1 MIPCKSGKERMT
13 DPSSTSA
20 PPFTIPT
27 TVQLLGFNLNRVT
40 NFFLEHLRRGL
51 TQDRC
56 LFRGIARHPSGDKF
70 KIIPGKTSPFA
81 SGQNHQIRI
90 FNAGYLHQNIAGRG
104 DARKAGD
111 HDRGRTRRTASA

>member
-1 MIPCKSGKERMT
+1 MT
-13 DPSSTSA
+13 EPSSTSA

-27 TVQLLGFNLNRVT
+27 TVELLGFNLNRVT

-51 TQDRC
+51 TQDYR

-70 KIIPGKTSPFA
+70 KIVPGKSSPFS
-81 SGQNHQIRI
+81 SGQNHQVRV
-90 FNAGYLHQNIAGRG
+90 FDAGHLHQKIAGRG

-111 HDRGRTRRTASA
+111 TIADGRVERLRRERSALC